1 LSQWEKGNTGW
12 HQENGNTALRKFWP
26 QLAPG
31 SRVLVPLCGKS
42 TDLLW
47 LAKQDYA
54 VTGVELSEIAVRA
67 FFDEADIQFEI
78 SEQGELKWFRNLE
91 YHLTIVCGDYFQ
103 FLDKP
108 YDALYDRASL
118 VALARQKRPTYI
130 QHTNNLLKPGAAKLL
145 LTLEYD
151 QSRVAGPPFSI
162 LADEVKSYWPGLRRV
177 GDRSACTN
185 IPAKFRDAG
194 MSEMVEAV
202 WVSAKKRRHASSATP
217 E

>member
-1 LSQWEKGNTGW
+1 VKKNWLSQWEKGNTGW
-12 HQENGNTALRKFWP
+12 HQENGNVALRKFWP

-47 LAKQDYA
+47 LAQQGYS

-67 FFDEADIQFEI
+67 FFDEADIPFEI
-78 SEQGELKWFRNLE
+78 SETAELKWFRGSK
-91 YHLTIVCGDYFQ
+91 YHLTVVCGDYFQ
-103 FLDKP
+103 FFDNP
-108 YDALYDRASL
+108 FDALYDRASL
-118 VALARQKRPTYI
+118 VALAPQNRPAYV

-151 QSRVAGPPFSI
+151 QSLVAGPPFSV
-162 LADEVKSYWPGLRRV
+162 LPDEVKSYWPGLRRV
-177 GDRSACTN
+177 GDRGASSN

-194 MSEMVEAV
+194 MNEMSEAV
-202 WVSAKKRRHASSATP
+202 WVSP
-217 E
+217 